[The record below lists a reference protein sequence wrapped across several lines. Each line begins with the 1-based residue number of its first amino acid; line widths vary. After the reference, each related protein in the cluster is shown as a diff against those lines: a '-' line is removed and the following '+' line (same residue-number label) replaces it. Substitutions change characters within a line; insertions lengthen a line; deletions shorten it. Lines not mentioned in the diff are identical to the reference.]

1 MQFRQTLTLWTL
13 ASWLPGER
21 PLLEMTYCKHSNDAA
36 EYALK
41 KKVLLT
47 AMHWRKYSL
56 HDMYPVTELL
66 LSVLFD
72 WHVQCSTV
80 LQCMTSHLLFADYNL
95 VPVNSGFTLVYS
107 VLYLCKWS
115 CINYTVWHAS
125 CAHLSLATSRKL
137 TDGHSYSSSTQADEA
152 WA

>member
-56 HDMYPVTELL
+56 HVSSYRTSLVSVIWLTCPVQ
-66 LSVLFD
+66 
-72 WHVQCSTV
+72 HSTAV
-80 LQCMTSHLLFADYNL
+80 HDKSFADYDL
-95 VPVNSGFTLVYS
+95 VPVDSWFTLVYY
-107 VLYLCKWS
+107 VFYLRKWS